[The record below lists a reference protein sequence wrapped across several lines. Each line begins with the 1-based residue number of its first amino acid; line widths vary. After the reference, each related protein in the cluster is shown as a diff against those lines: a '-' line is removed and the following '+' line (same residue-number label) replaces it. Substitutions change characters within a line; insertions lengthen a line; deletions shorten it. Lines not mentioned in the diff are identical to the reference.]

1 MHCVKGCKD
10 SIDMDPT
17 DVHLH
22 LNFTLEHLPQSV
34 LWMWMCDN
42 KLSKS
47 WHSHVIVWIVI
58 VNIVQY

>member
-1 MHCVKGCKD
+1 MLLFWLFFAVALSEG
-10 SIDMDPT
+10 
-17 DVHLH
+17 
-22 LNFTLEHLPQSV
+22 
-34 LWMWMCDN
+34 WMCDN